1 MKYSVEYIPDR
12 KIVNVIF
19 NGRLNFKLTEQYSK
33 EAVKIAHQN
42 NCVKFLFN
50 HCESIPNGT
59 AMNLHLTGD
68 ELQQFGFKNSDRIA
82 IIIEKLG
89 KNKDLLKSENSNSN
103 WCIFKYFSK
112 ENINEAYEWLGQDH

>member
-19 NGRLNFKLTEQYSK
+19 NDRLNFKLTEQYSK

-50 HCESIPNGT
+50 HCKSIPNGT